1 MFKKIKTSLFSK
13 RTVYLLVIAG
23 MILLLY
29 FIIKSCSSKLD
40 LVYEY
45 DNISIGEVSKT
56 ISVTGKLE
64 VVNDHVIVS
73 RIGGVVNRIYA
84 DFNDRVHKNQ
94 LLATFDSMEIENNI
108 LLMERALERA
118 KLDLVEVKN
127 ALTGKNEL
135 LREKLISK
143 KELEMA
149 EINYQK
155 VLSVFKQKKL
165 EFDIAIQKRNDL
177 RVTAPASGVII
188 SREIEENRPYAAN
201 KILFVM
207 AESLKKMR
215 LMINVDESDIGNIQ
229 TGQEVNFTVSA
240 YPEKIFSGTISQV
253 RMEPI
258 TSGAIVSYQSVVR
271 CDNNELFLKPGMTA
285 TATILIGRKKNTLRV
300 LNQAFLVNPLKEE
313 PEAGKKFV
321 WKKRLTI
328 VEEIPVEKV
337 EVVTGITGDQYTE
350 IVSGNIK
357 DGDRIL
363 VGIHKK
369 LAVKDELSSYGK

>member
-40 LVYEY
+40 IVYEY
-45 DNISIGEVSKT
+45 DDISIGEVSKT

-73 RIGGVVNRIYA
+73 RIGGVVSRIYA

-155 VLSVFKQKKL
+155 VLSVFKQRRL
-165 EFDIAIQKRNDL
+165 EYDIAIQKRNDL

-188 SREIEENRPYAAN
+188 SREIEVNRPYGAN
-201 KILFVM
+201 KVLFVM

-215 LMINVDESDIGNIQ
+215 LMINVDESDIGNIR
-229 TGQEVNFTVSA
+229 TGQEVSFTVSA
-240 YPEKIFSGTISQV
+240 YPEKNFSGTISQV

-258 TSGAIVSYQSVVR
+258 TSGAIVSPKMCYW
-271 CDNNELFLKPGMTA
+271 
-285 TATILIGRKKNTLRV
+285 
-300 LNQAFLVNPLKEE
+300 E
-313 PEAGKKFV
+313 PAK
-321 WKKRLTI
+321 
-328 VEEIPVEKV
+328 
-337 EVVTGITGDQYTE
+337 
-350 IVSGNIK
+350 
-357 DGDRIL
+357 
-363 VGIHKK
+363 
-369 LAVKDELSSYGK
+369 